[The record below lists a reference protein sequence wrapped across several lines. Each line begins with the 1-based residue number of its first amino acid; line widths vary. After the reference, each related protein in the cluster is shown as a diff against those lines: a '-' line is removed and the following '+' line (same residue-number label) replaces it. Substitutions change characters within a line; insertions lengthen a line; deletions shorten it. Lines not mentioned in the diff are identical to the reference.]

1 MESKTRLYLIIF
13 LAFYFLA
20 VSMIITGAV
29 IPQWMD
35 EFSVSA
41 GRAGRL
47 FAFYYLPY
55 TIVTFCSGLLSQ
67 RWGKKVVLLLGQA
80 FLAGGFFSVSTSP
93 SFSLIEWGLFLMG
106 VGGGFSEA
114 PFTSLLSQIFPG
126 EEGYALNLSQ
136 ISFGLGAATA
146 PFLAGFLLERGFS
159 WRLFYLFPGMVS
171 LVIFALLSREKLLEE
186 KGMEGGGK
194 SPLRR
199 REGNGFIIVSFL
211 AMFLYVGAEIGSSS
225 WITTYLVKGLG
236 GSLSWGGLALAVFW
250 GALTIGRFVFAFLS
264 RSLSYPVIL
273 RFSSFLSLIFL
284 FFLNFTHDVHWAIL
298 AVGGVGFGYSAVWPL
313 IVAWVAQKM
322 GEEQEKAIG
331 FVVAFG
337 GLGAIFFPWLGGVI
351 GERWGLSY
359 IFWVVW
365 VLVLFLWLVF
375 HSSYFREG
383 GKEVGAGRDR
393 CGNEWV

>member
-1 MESKTRLYLIIF
+1 MESKARLYLIIF
-13 LAFYFLA
+13 LAFYLLA

-29 IPQWMD
+29 IPRWMD

-47 FAFYYLPY
+47 FSFYYLPY
-55 TIVTFCSGLLSQ
+55 TVVTFSSGLLSQ
-67 RWGKKVVLLLGQA
+67 HWGKKVVLLLGQA
-80 FLAGGFFSVSTSP
+80 FLAGGFFSVSVSP
-93 SFSLIEWGLFLMG
+93 SFSLIEGGLLLLG
-106 VGGGFSEA
+106 IGGGLCEA
-114 PFTSLLSQIFPG
+114 PFTSLISQMFPG

-136 ISFGLGAATA
+136 ISFGLGAASA

-159 WRLFYLFPGMVS
+159 WRLFYLFPGIIS
-171 LVIFALLSREKLLEE
+171 FLIFALLSKEKFPQEKEIKEE
-186 KGMEGGGK
+186 SRLFG
-194 SPLRR
+194 PR
-199 REGNGFIIVSFL
+199 GNGFIVVSFL

-225 WITTYLVKGLG
+225 WIATYLVKGLG
-236 GSLSWGGLALAVFW
+236 GSLSSGGIALAVFW
-250 GALTIGRFVFAFLS
+250 SALTIGRFVFAFLS

-284 FFLNFTHDVHWAIL
+284 LFLNFTHEVHWAIL
-298 AVGGVGFGYSAVWPL
+298 ALGGVGFGYSVIWPL

-322 GEEQEKAIG
+322 GERKEEAIG

-337 GLGAIFFPWLGGVI
+337 GVGAMFFPWLGGVI
-351 GERWGLSY
+351 GEKWGLSY

-383 GKEVGAGRDR
+383 GEEIGFGGDR
-393 CGNEWV
+393 CRDEWL

>member
-29 IPQWMD
+29 IPRWMD

-55 TIVTFCSGLLSQ
+55 TIVTFSSGLLSQ

-80 FLAGGFFSVSTSP
+80 FLAGGFFSVSASP
-93 SFSLIEWGLFLMG
+93 SFSLIEWGLFLLG
-106 VGGGFSEA
+106 IGGGFCEA
-114 PFTSLLSQIFPG
+114 PFTALLSQVFPG
-126 EEGYALNLSQ
+126 KEGYALNLSQ
-136 ISFGLGAATA
+136 ISFGLGAASA
-146 PFLAGFLLERGFS
+146 PFLAGFLLEKGFS
-159 WRLFYLFPGMVS
+159 WRLFYLVPG
-171 LVIFALLSREKLLEE
+171 LVTLLIFVLLSREKFPQEKEIKEE
-186 KGMEGGGK
+186 SRLFG
-194 SPLRR
+194 PR
-199 REGNGFIIVSFL
+199 GNGFIVVSFL

-236 GSLSWGGLALAVFW
+236 SNLSWGGVALAVFW
-250 GALTIGRFVFAFLS
+250 GALTIGRFIFAFLS
-264 RSLSYPVIL
+264 RSLSYPIIL
-273 RFSSFLSLIFL
+273 RFSSLLSLVFL
-284 FFLNFTHDVHWAIL
+284 LLLNFTREIHWAIL
-298 AVGGVGFGYSAVWPL
+298 ALGGVGFGYSAIWPL

-322 GEEQEKAIG
+322 GEKQDGAIG

-337 GLGAIFFPWLGGVI
+337 GLGALFFPWLGGII
-351 GERWGLSY
+351 GEKWGLSY

-365 VLVLFLWLVF
+365 ALVFFLWLVF
-375 HSSYFREG
+375 HSFYFREG
-383 GKEVGAGRDR
+383 GEKIGSGGDR
-393 CGNEWV
+393 CRNEWV